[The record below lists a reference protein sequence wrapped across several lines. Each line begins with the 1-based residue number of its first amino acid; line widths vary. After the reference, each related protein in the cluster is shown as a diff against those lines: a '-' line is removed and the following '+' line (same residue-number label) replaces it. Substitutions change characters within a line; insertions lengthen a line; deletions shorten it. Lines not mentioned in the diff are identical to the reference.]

1 MLISSVET
9 ALVKV
14 TNDLLPV
21 GDSRLITILILLDLN
36 AAFDTISHHI
46 LLYRSASIGINNMAL
61 AWFPWYLS
69 SCSQFVQLHTQIT
82 IQLINSVYLCLSAII
97 SFNFTVMQMTP
108 TSICIPNPLPLL
120 HPHLFLNVCLKLMV
134 INLNVFLLLQHLL
147 CLNLTVFHYLSII
160 PFAYLPESGFHHW

>member
-108 TSICIPNPLPLL
+108 TSICIPNPLPLP

-147 CLNLTVFHYLSII
+147 CLNLTVFHYLPII